1 MDPKNVLREDDFVYH
16 IVKDPEHPPET
27 LMITVF
33 IGKSP
38 EEGHTRIY
46 LDPLLSAHLD
56 VANDLILYSEPIPK
70 TQSPIGGYFLWVRR
84 DLPLLTR
91 LQEGYQRAAQMVQ
104 ELSATNQQTSGVAPT
119 FNSMP
124 MGWPGMVTQ
133 G

>member
-1 MDPKNVLREDDFVYH
+1 MDSKEVLREDDFVYH

-33 IGKSP
+33 VGKSP
-38 EEGHTRIY
+38 EKGHTRIY

-56 VANDLILYSEPIPK
+56 VPNDSILYSEPIPK

-84 DLPLLTR
+84 DPALLNQ
-91 LQEGYQRAAQMVQ
+91 LQEAYQRAAQMVQ
-104 ELSATNQQTSGVAPT
+104 ELSATGQQSSLAPT
-119 FNSMP
+119 FNPMP
-124 MGWPGMVTQ
+124 TGWPGMVTQ